1 MKKALVCLSIVLIAA
16 AGFVACGKGGS
27 VKAGSATAEALIN
40 LLPQDTTGVIV
51 IDVHRVMG
59 SEAVQKAI
67 QDEKNKARYD
77 KLMTQTGIDP
87 QKDVFF
93 AVIGLTGPLS
103 KGQEPEGA
111 FIANLKYDKT
121 ALLAK
126 LKAEMQKEHEGQEL
140 VEETYSGVTLY
151 SNFDPSEKG
160 KPGRAAFLDESN
172 IVIGSER
179 GVKAVIDV
187 YQKKADNLTKNA
199 ETAKILKAANQS
211 AMVWGAFAIPA
222 GTLKSAAEQNP
233 MMKSLENMNGVTLA
247 FDYRNQALSVEIRAL
262 GASEEENKQVADM
275 LTGLK
280 ALGAGAA
287 SKEPAIGEALNRIE
301 IGAGP
306 DALSLSINLPQ
317 DVLDKLRGAA
327 QSKVEGMFKP
337 KDEQPEGEGEI
348 EKD

>member
-1 MKKALVCLSIVLIAA
+1 MKKALVCLSIVLIAS

-27 VKAGSATAEALIN
+27 VKAGSATAESLVN
-40 LLPQDTTGVIV
+40 LLPRDTTGVIV
-51 IDVHRVMG
+51 IDVHRAMT

-67 QDEKNKARYD
+67 QDEKNKARFD

-87 QKDVFF
+87 QKDVYF
-93 AVIGLTGPLS
+93 AVIGLSGPLT

-126 LKAEMQKEHEGQEL
+126 LKEELKKEHEGREL
-140 VEETYSGVTLY
+140 VEETYNGVVLFSG
-151 SNFDPSEKG
+151 FDDSEKG
-160 KPGRAAFLDESN
+160 KTGRGAFLDDSN
-172 IVIGSER
+172 IIMGSER

-187 YQKKADNLTKNA
+187 FQKKAENLTKNA
-199 ETAKILKAANQS
+199 DMVKIFKAANQS

-233 MMKSLENMNGVTLA
+233 MMKNLENLNGVTLA
-247 FDYRNQALSVEIRAL
+247 FDYRNQALSAEIRAI
-262 GASEEENKQVADM
+262 GGSEEENKQVADM

-301 IGAGP
+301 IGASP
-306 DALSLSINLPQ
+306 DAIRLSINLPQ
-317 DVLDKLRGAA
+317 DILDKLRNAA

-337 KDEQPEGEGEI
+337 KTEESEGEV
-348 EKD
+348 EKN